1 MFLQEA
7 PADTFNYM
15 VLGFAVILGSMGLH
29 VVSLLVRFR
38 DLRRDLEVLDE
49 VQAGGAAV
57 SGSASRMRTSR

>member
-1 MFLQEA
+1 MFFQEA

-38 DLRRDLEVLDE
+38 NLRRDLEVLDE
-49 VQAGGAAV
+49 VQAPAA
-57 SGSASRMRTSR
+57 SQDRQG

>member
-1 MFLQEA
+1 MFFQEA

-38 DLRRDLEVLDE
+38 NLRRDLEVLDE
-49 VQAGGAAV
+49 VQTRRP
-57 SGSASRMRTSR
+57 S

>member
-1 MFLQEA
+1 MFFQEA

-38 DLRRDLEVLDE
+38 NLRRDLEVLDE
-49 VQAGGAAV
+49 VQAGGA
-57 SGSASRMRTSR
+57 GSASRTRTSR